1 MFSKDS
7 FINTY
12 KLFEPANVV
21 VTCSQSNKIL
31 AMFAKNIACYFYAD
45 NEKCFYQY
53 YAPKSLDEITKT
65 IEDLPAK
72 FNLEHH
78 HQLKFLIVD
87 LDKISSKLNCE
98 NLSEMLSKLNELS
111 KINKFKTLVALKSN
125 ALLEK
130 VYSNFTA
137 EQKSQILMLTM
148 YNENPI
154 RLVVET
160 GVNKGKNIFYE
171 VYSELEFMKEI
182 N

>member
-12 KLFEPANVV
+12 KLFNSVNVA
-21 VTCSQSNKIL
+21 VTCSENNKISN
-31 AMFAKNIACYFYAD
+31 MFAKNIACYFYAD

-53 YAPKSLDEITKT
+53 YAPKSLNEITKT

-72 FNLEHH
+72 FSIEHH
-78 HQLKFLIVD
+78 YQLKFLIVD
-87 LDKISSKLNCE
+87 LDKISSNLNCE
-98 NLSEMLSKLNELS
+98 NLFEILSKLNELS
-111 KINKFKTLVALKSN
+111 KINKVKTLVTLKN
-125 ALLEK
+125 NTLLEK
-130 VYSNFTA
+130 VYSNFITK
-137 EQKSQILMLTM
+137 QQPQILVLTM
-148 YNENPI
+148 YNEKPI